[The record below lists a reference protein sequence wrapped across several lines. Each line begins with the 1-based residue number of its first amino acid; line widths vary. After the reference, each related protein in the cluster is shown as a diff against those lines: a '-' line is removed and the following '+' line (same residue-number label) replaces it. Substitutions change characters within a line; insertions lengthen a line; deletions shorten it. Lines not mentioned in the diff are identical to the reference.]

1 MISTK
6 NLKFFNFKKKI
17 SSSIVKKELRLI
29 LSDKENQVIN
39 SLKLSYKYSY
49 SNKFLDKFKNRFSSI
64 RLIGMGGSILG
75 TKAIYSFLNS
85 QIKKK
90 IFFFDNLLPLL
101 KKEKKSN
108 FLNIIIS
115 KSGNTLETISN
126 TNNIVKKSQRNIFIT
141 ENSNNYLR
149 NLANQ
154 LKAEIVDHNNFIG
167 GRYSVLSEVGM
178 LPCSLIGL
186 KSNKFKQFN
195 SLIKKKGFIDSLISN
210 VANIL
215 YFVKKKKNNSI
226 ILNYDENSDDLF
238 KWYQQLVGESLG
250 KKQKGIFPFIS
261 TMPKDNHSLMQL
273 YLDGPQKNFF
283 TFFGVSEKK
292 SNKIINS
299 TILETFSFIKNK
311 KFSQILDSQR
321 IATQKVFNNMNIPF
335 RSFEIK
341 RRNEETLGEL
351 FTFFI
356 LETILLGKCLKI
368 NPYDQPAVELIKKS
382 TKKTLLNF

>member
-6 NLKFFNFKKKI
+6 NLKFSNFKKKI
-17 SSSIVKKELRLI
+17 SSSVVKKELRLI

-49 SNKFLDKFKNRFSSI
+49 SNKFLNKFKNKFSSI

-195 SLIKKKGFIDSLISN
+195 SLIKKKGFIDSLVSN

-215 YFVKKKKNNSI
+215 YFIKKKKNNSI

-238 KWYQQLVGESLG
+238 RWYQQLVGESLG

-299 TILETFSFIKNK
+299 TILETFNFIKNK

>member
-6 NLKFFNFKKKI
+6 NLKFSNFKKKI
-17 SSSIVKKELRLI
+17 SSSVVKKELRLI

-49 SNKFLDKFKNRFSSI
+49 SNKFLNKFKNKFSSI

-195 SLIKKKGFIDSLISN
+195 SLIKKKGFIDSLVSN

-215 YFVKKKKNNSI
+215 YFIKKKKNNSI

-238 KWYQQLVGESLG
+238 RWYQQLVGESLG

-341 RRNEETLGEL
+341 KRNEETLGEL

>member
-126 TNNIVKKSQRNIFIT
+126 TNNIVKKNQRNIFIT

-149 NLANQ
+149 NLAYQ

-195 SLIKKKGFIDSLISN
+195 SLIKKKGFIDSLVSN

-215 YFVKKKKNNSI
+215 YFIKKKKNNSI

-299 TILETFSFIKNK
+299 TILETFNFIKNK